1 MDNAPYY
8 VNKNTIDVL
17 IDWADVSGDDE
28 IDYNELS
35 KVLLQ
40 WYLLVYELVSIHMRP
55 SPMRLLSSLVHSA
68 LHART
73 VGALSSR
80 RRTRFCC
87 LFCRRCCSVMI

>member
-8 VNKNTIDVL
+8 VNENTIDVL

-40 WYLLVYELVSIHMRP
+40 WYLLVYELVS
-55 SPMRLLSSLVHSA
+55 
-68 LHART
+68 
-73 VGALSSR
+73 
-80 RRTRFCC
+80 
-87 LFCRRCCSVMI
+87 